1 MKINAQILYKP
12 TADNPDNKYEYLG
25 KLIDGRKE
33 FNDTYYIDRDRFSE
47 VSHIITD
54 IVQDL
59 KTVASG
65 GYDSD
70 KVYDTIFKI
79 QYPRHELVFTD
90 VKDMYKVLKKHGLK

>member
-1 MKINAQILYKP
+1 MKIKAQILYKP
-12 TADNPDNKYEYLG
+12 TKDNPDNQYTYVGEI
-25 KLIDGRKE
+25 IDGRQE
-33 FNDTYYIDRDRFSE
+33 FTDTYYIDRDRFSE
-47 VSHIITD
+47 VSNIISY

-65 GYDSD
+65 GYDTD

-90 VKDMYKVLKKHGLK
+90 VKDMYKVLKKHGLE

>member
-1 MKINAQILYKP
+1 MRIKAQILYRP
-12 TADNPDNKYEYLG
+12 TEDNPDNKYEYVG
-25 KLIDGRKE
+25 KLIDGRQE
-33 FNDTYYIDRDRFSE
+33 FTDTYYIERDMFNE
-47 VSHIITD
+47 VSNIISH

-65 GYDSD
+65 GYDTD

>member
-1 MKINAQILYKP
+1 MKIKAQILYKP
-12 TADNPDNKYEYLG
+12 TADNPDNKYTYVGEI
-25 KLIDGRKE
+25 IDGRKE
-33 FNDTYYIDRDRFSE
+33 FSDTYYIDRDRFSE

-79 QYPRHELVFTD
+79 QYLCYELVFTD
-90 VKDMYKVLKKHGLK
+90 YNDMYKVLKKHGLE

>member
-12 TADNPDNKYEYLG
+12 TVDNPDNKYEYVG
-25 KLIDGRKE
+25 EIIDGRQQ
-33 FNDTYYIDRDRFSE
+33 FNDTYYIDRDRYVE

-90 VKDMYKVLKKHGLK
+90 NDMYKVLKKHGLK

>member
-1 MKINAQILYKP
+1 MRIHAQILYKP
-12 TADNPDNKYEYLG
+12 TADNPDNQYTYVGEI
-25 KLIDGRKE
+25 IDGRQE
-33 FNDTYYIDRDRFSE
+33 FNDTYYIDRDRYVE

-65 GYDSD
+65 GYDSN

-79 QYPRHELVFTD
+79 QYLCYELVFTD
-90 VKDMYKVLKKHGLK
+90 SNDMYKVLARYGLK

>member
-1 MKINAQILYKP
+1 MRIKAQILYRP
-12 TADNPDNKYEYLG
+12 TEDNPDNKYEYVG

-90 VKDMYKVLKKHGLK
+90 YNDMYKVLKNTA

>member
-1 MKINAQILYKP
+1 MKIHAQILYKP
-12 TADNPDNKYEYLG
+12 TADNPDNKYEYVG

-33 FNDTYYIDRDRFSE
+33 FSDTYYIDRDMFNE
-47 VSHIITD
+47 VSNIISH

-65 GYDSD
+65 GYDTD

-90 VKDMYKVLKKHGLK
+90 NDMYKVLKKHGLK

>member
-12 TADNPDNKYEYLG
+12 TSDNPDNKYTYVG

-33 FNDTYYIDRDRFSE
+33 FSDTYYIDRDMFSE
-47 VSHIITD
+47 VSQIITD

-70 KVYDTIFKI
+70 KVYDTIFKV
-79 QYPRHELVFTD
+79 QYSSYELVFTD
-90 VKDMYKVLKKHGLK
+90 LKEMYQVLARYGLR

>member
-1 MKINAQILYKP
+1 MRIKAQILYRP
-12 TADNPDNKYEYLG
+12 TSDNPDNKYEYVG

-33 FNDTYYIDRDRFSE
+33 FNDTYYIDRDRFNE
-47 VSHIITD
+47 ISHIISY
-54 IVQDL
+54 IVNDL

-70 KVYDTIFKI
+70 KVYDTVFKI

-90 VKDMYKVLKKHGLK
+90 VKDMNKVLKKHGLE

>member
-1 MKINAQILYKP
+1 MRIEAQILYKP
-12 TADNPDNKYEYLG
+12 TTDNPDNKYEYVG

-33 FNDTYYIDRDRFSE
+33 FSDTYYIDRDRFSE

-54 IVQDL
+54 IVHDL

-70 KVYDTIFKI
+70 KVYDTVFKI

>member
-1 MKINAQILYKP
+1 MKINAQILYKA
-12 TADNPDNKYEYLG
+12 TGDNPDNKYTYVG

-33 FNDTYYIDRDRFSE
+33 FSDTYYIERDRFDEISQ
-47 VSHIITD
+47 IISY

-79 QYPRHELVFTD
+79 KYSSYELVFTD
-90 VKDMYKVLKKHGLK
+90 LKEMYQVLARYGLR

>member
-1 MKINAQILYKP
+1 MKIHAQILYKP
-12 TADNPDNKYEYLG
+12 TADNPDNKYEYVG

-33 FNDTYYIDRDRFSE
+33 FNDTYYIERDMFNE
-47 VSHIITD
+47 VSNIISH

-65 GYDSD
+65 GYDSN

-79 QYPRHELVFTD
+79 QYLCYELVFTD
-90 VKDMYKVLKKHGLK
+90 SNDMYKVLARYGLK

>member
-1 MKINAQILYKP
+1 MKIHAQILYKP
-12 TADNPDNKYEYLG
+12 TADNPDNKYEYVG

-33 FNDTYYIDRDRFSE
+33 FNDTYYIERDMFNE
-47 VSHIITD
+47 VSNIISH

-65 GYDSD
+65 GYDTD

-79 QYPRHELVFTD
+79 QYLCYELVFTD
-90 VKDMYKVLKKHGLK
+90 YNDMYKVLKKHGLE

>member
-12 TADNPDNKYEYLG
+12 TADNPDNQYTYVGEI
-25 KLIDGRKE
+25 IDGRQE
-33 FNDTYYIDRDRFSE
+33 FTDTYYIERDMFNE
-47 VSHIITD
+47 VSNIISY

-90 VKDMYKVLKKHGLK
+90 NDMYKVLKKHGLK

>member
-1 MKINAQILYKP
+1 MKINAQILYKA
-12 TADNPDNKYEYLG
+12 TGDNPDNKYEYVG

-33 FNDTYYIDRDRFSE
+33 FSDTYSIERDMFSE
-47 VSHIITD
+47 ASQIISY

-79 QYPRHELVFTD
+79 KYSSYELVFTD
-90 VKDMYKVLKKHGLK
+90 LKEMYQVLARYGLK

>member
-1 MKINAQILYKP
+1 MKIHAQILYKP
-12 TADNPDNKYEYLG
+12 TTDNPDNQYTYVGE
-25 KLIDGRKE
+25 LIDGRQE
-33 FNDTYYIDRDRFSE
+33 FSDTYYIDRDRFSE

-79 QYPRHELVFTD
+79 QYLCYELVFTD
-90 VKDMYKVLKKHGLK
+90 YNDMYKVLARYGLE

>member
-1 MKINAQILYKP
+1 MKIKAQILYKP
-12 TADNPDNKYEYLG
+12 TADNPDNKYEYVG

-33 FNDTYYIDRDRFSE
+33 FNDTYYIERDRFNE
-47 VSHIITD
+47 ISHIISY
-54 IVQDL
+54 IVNDL

-70 KVYDTIFKI
+70 KVYDTVFKI

-90 VKDMYKVLKKHGLK
+90 VKDMYKVLKKHGLE

>member
-12 TADNPDNKYEYLG
+12 TADNPDNQYTYVGEI
-25 KLIDGRKE
+25 IDGRQE
-33 FNDTYYIDRDRFSE
+33 FTDTYYIERDMFNE
-47 VSHIITD
+47 VSNIISH

-90 VKDMYKVLKKHGLK
+90 NDMYKVLKKHGLK

>member
-1 MKINAQILYKP
+1 MKIHAQILYKP
-12 TADNPDNKYEYLG
+12 TADNPDNKYEYVG

-33 FNDTYYIDRDRFSE
+33 FNDTYYIDRDRYVE

-59 KTVASG
+59 KIVASG

-70 KVYDTIFKI
+70 KVYDTVFKI

-90 VKDMYKVLKKHGLK
+90 VKDMYKVLKKHGLE

>member
-12 TADNPDNKYEYLG
+12 TADNPDNKYEYVG
-25 KLIDGRKE
+25 KLIDGRQE
-33 FNDTYYIDRDRFSE
+33 FSDTYYIDRDRFNE
-47 VSHIITD
+47 VSHIINH
-54 IVQDL
+54 IMNDL

-79 QYPRHELVFTD
+79 QYLCYELVFTD
-90 VKDMYKVLKKHGLK
+90 YNDMYKVLARYGLK

>member
-12 TADNPDNKYEYLG
+12 TVDNPDNKYEYVG
-25 KLIDGRKE
+25 EIIDGRKE
-33 FNDTYYIDRDRFSE
+33 FSDTYYIDRDRYVE

-79 QYPRHELVFTD
+79 QYLCYELVFTD
-90 VKDMYKVLKKHGLK
+90 YNDMYKVLARYGLE

>member
-1 MKINAQILYKP
+1 MRIHAQILYKP
-12 TADNPDNKYEYLG
+12 TTDNPDNQYTYVGE
-25 KLIDGRKE
+25 LIDGRQE
-33 FNDTYYIDRDRFSE
+33 FSDTYYIDRDRFSE

-79 QYPRHELVFTD
+79 QYLCYELVFTD
-90 VKDMYKVLKKHGLK
+90 VKDMYKVLKKHGLE

>member
-1 MKINAQILYKP
+1 MKIKAQILYKP
-12 TADNPDNKYEYLG
+12 TTDNPDNQYTYVGEI
-25 KLIDGRKE
+25 IDGRQE
-33 FNDTYYIDRDRFSE
+33 FTDTYYIERDMFSE
-47 VSHIITD
+47 VSNIISH

-65 GYDSD
+65 GYDTD

>member
-1 MKINAQILYKP
+1 MKIKAQILYKP
-12 TADNPDNKYEYLG
+12 TADNPDNQYTYVGE
-25 KLIDGRKE
+25 LIDGRQE
-33 FNDTYYIDRDRFSE
+33 FSDTYYIDRDRFSE

-79 QYPRHELVFTD
+79 QYLCYELVFTD
-90 VKDMYKVLKKHGLK
+90 YNDMYKVLARYGLK

>member
-1 MKINAQILYKP
+1 MKIHAQILYKP
-12 TADNPDNKYEYLG
+12 TADNPDNKYEYVG
-25 KLIDGRKE
+25 EIIDGRKE
-33 FNDTYYIDRDRFSE
+33 FSDTYYIDRDRYVE

-65 GYDSD
+65 GYDSN

-90 VKDMYKVLKKHGLK
+90 YNDMYKVLKKHGLK

>member
-1 MKINAQILYKP
+1 MRIHAQILYKP
-12 TADNPDNKYEYLG
+12 TTDNPDNQYTYVGE
-25 KLIDGRKE
+25 LIDGRQE
-33 FNDTYYIDRDRFSE
+33 FSDTYYIDRDRFSE

-79 QYPRHELVFTD
+79 QYLCYELVFTD
-90 VKDMYKVLKKHGLK
+90 YNDMYKVLARYGLE

>member
-1 MKINAQILYKP
+1 MRIHAQILYKP
-12 TADNPDNKYEYLG
+12 TADNPDNQYTYVGE
-25 KLIDGRKE
+25 LIDGRQE
-33 FNDTYYIDRDRFSE
+33 FSDTYYIDRDRFSE

-79 QYPRHELVFTD
+79 QYLCYELVFTD
-90 VKDMYKVLKKHGLK
+90 YNDMYKVLARYGLK